1 MQGLGKHKQTN
12 QMKNK
17 PLLKYML
24 YTLKLWI
31 CKQTSRINDE
41 PISEKML
48 LRCLI
53 IGKKGQTN
61 HLDEKQYNFS
71 KNAAILCMIIGNE

>member
-1 MQGLGKHKQTN
+1 MESKQGLGKHKQTN

-31 CKQTSRINDE
+31 CKQTSRINNE
-41 PISEKML
+41 PISE
-48 LRCLI
+48 I
-53 IGKKGQTN
+53 IGKGQTN
-61 HLDEKQYNFS
+61 HLDEKQTKFS
-71 KNAAILCMIIGNE
+71 KNATILCMIIGNE

>member
-31 CKQTSRINDE
+31 CKQTSRINNE
-41 PISEKML
+41 PISE
-48 LRCLI
+48 I
-53 IGKKGQTN
+53 IGKGQTN
-61 HLDEKQYNFS
+61 HLDEKQTNFWINS
-71 KNAAILCMIIGNE
+71 LLLHHYMIF